1 MPIQIIS
8 SKSWLSLAISNGNVY
23 GFGQNYSNT
32 PTKID
37 ELSNITQIAAGYK
50 KFIALKEDEIIIADT
65 K

>member
-8 SKSWLSLAISNGNVY
+8 CKCWFSLAISNRNVY
-23 GFGQNYSNT
+23 GFGYNYTNT

-37 ELSNITQIAAGYK
+37 ELSNITQIAAGRE